1 MPLVADNSGKIK
13 GKFTVP
19 ANVPAGTKLVQF
31 IGNQGSYGEA
41 TYTGRGIITT
51 EDRRRV
57 TVITDIRR
65 NETTVVL
72 TRFDPLAQTFALSES
87 RHIGGI
93 DLWFSNRGTK
103 RVVVQ
108 IRDTSL
114 GMPTQTVLAEG
125 SIMPASINVNG
136 TSTRITWQPVWLEAG
151 HEYAIVLLTDD
162 ADAAVRVAELGKYD
176 ATHARWVTSQ
186 PYQVGVLL
194 SSSNASTWT
203 PHQNRDLTFRLLGA
217 RFTESARTV
226 DLGSVTATSVSDLI
240 ALANVERVA
249 SDTDVQFTLTEQD
262 GTEHKLSDDLP
273 IALRARV
280 TGPLSVKALLSGSA
294 LRSPVLYPGIQIVL
308 GNMSETADY
317 VTRAITAGSNSKVS
331 ITYEALMTGTADVK
345 VYIQKAD
352 STWQLI
358 DLTTGKAVG
367 DSWVE
372 RTHILSSFSATE
384 TRVKLVLS
392 GNILYRPKV
401 RSLRVVIT

>member
-51 EDRRRV
+51 EERRRV

-72 TRFDPLAQTFALSES
+72 TRFDPLAQTFTLSES
-87 RHIGGI
+87 RHIAGV

-125 SIMPASINVNG
+125 SIMPASINTNG
-136 TSTRITWQPVWLEAG
+136 TATRLTWQPVWCEAG

-162 ADAAVRVAELGKYD
+162 ANTAVRVAELGKYD

-194 SSSNASTWT
+194 SSSNSSTWT

-217 RFTESARTV
+217 RFTENTRTV
-226 DLGSVTATSVSDLI
+226 DLGSVTATSISDLI

-352 STWQLI
+352 GTWQLV
-358 DLTTGKAVG
+358 DLTAGKAVG

>member
-31 IGNQGSYGEA
+31 IGNKGNYGEA

-51 EDRRRV
+51 EERRRV

-72 TRFDPLAQTFALSES
+72 TRFDPLAQTFTLSES
-87 RHIGGI
+87 RHVGGI
-93 DLWFSNRGTK
+93 DLWFSNRGAK

-114 GMPTQTVLAEG
+114 GMPTQNVLAEG
-125 SIMPASINVNG
+125 SIMPTSINTNG
-136 TSTRITWQPVWLEAG
+136 TATRLTWQPVWFEAG

-162 ADAAVRVAELGKYD
+162 ANTAVRVAELGKYD

-217 RFTESARTV
+217 RFTENTRTV

-249 SDTDVQFTLTEQD
+249 SDTDVQFMLTEQD

-273 IALRARV
+273 IALRARI

-317 VTRAITAGSNSKVS
+317 VTRAITAGSNSKVT

-352 STWQLI
+352 GTWQLV

-372 RTHILSSFSATE
+372 RTHILSSFSAPE

-392 GNILYRPKV
+392 GNILYRLKV

>member
-1 MPLVADNSGKIK
+1 
-13 GKFTVP
+13 
-19 ANVPAGTKLVQF
+19 VPAGTKLVQF

-51 EDRRRV
+51 EERRRV

-72 TRFDPLAQTFALSES
+72 TRFDPLAQTFTLSES
-87 RHIGGI
+87 RHIAGI

-103 RVVVQ
+103 RVVAQ

-125 SIMPASINVNG
+125 DIMPSSINING
-136 TSTRITWQPVWLEAG
+136 TATRMTWQPVWLEAG

-176 ATHARWVTSQ
+176 ASHGRWVTSQ

-217 RFTESARTV
+217 RFTENTRTV

-240 ALANVERVA
+240 TLANVERVA

-280 TGPLSVKALLSGSA
+280 TGPLSVKVLLSGSA

-352 STWQLI
+352 GTWQLV

>member
-1 MPLVADNSGKIK
+1 MPLVADNSGKIR

-31 IGNQGSYGEA
+31 IGNNGNYGEA

-51 EDRRRV
+51 EERRRV

-72 TRFDPLAQTFALSES
+72 TRFDPLAQTFTLSES

-93 DLWFSNRGTK
+93 DLWFSNRGAK

-114 GMPTQTVLAEG
+114 GMPTQNVLAEG
-125 SIMPASINVNG
+125 SIMPASINTNG
-136 TSTRITWQPVWLEAG
+136 TATRLTWQPVWCEAG

-162 ADAAVRVAELGKYD
+162 ANTAVRVAELGKYD

-217 RFTESARTV
+217 RFTENTRTV

-240 ALANVERVA
+240 TLANVERVA

-294 LRSPVLYPGIQIVL
+294 PRSPVLYPGIQIVL

-352 STWQLI
+352 CTWQLV
-358 DLTTGKAVG
+358 DLTNGKAVG

-372 RTHILSSFSATE
+372 RTHILSSFSANE

>member
-31 IGNQGSYGEA
+31 IGNKGNYGEA

-51 EDRRRV
+51 EERRRV

-72 TRFDPLAQTFALSES
+72 TRFDLLAQTFTLSES
-87 RHIGGI
+87 RHIAGV

-125 SIMPASINVNG
+125 SIMPASINTNG
-136 TSTRITWQPVWLEAG
+136 TATRLTWQPVWCEAG

-162 ADAAVRVAELGKYD
+162 ANTAVRVAELGKYD
-176 ATHARWVTSQ
+176 ATNARWVTSQ

-217 RFTESARTV
+217 RFTENTRTV
-226 DLGSVTATSVSDLI
+226 DLGSVTATSISDLI

-317 VTRAITAGSNSKVS
+317 VTRAITAGSNSKVT

-352 STWQLI
+352 GTWQLV

>member
-31 IGNQGSYGEA
+31 IGNKGNYGEA

-51 EDRRRV
+51 EERRRV

-72 TRFDPLAQTFALSES
+72 TRFDPLAQTFTLSES

-93 DLWFSNRGTK
+93 DLWFSNRGAK

-125 SIMPASINVNG
+125 SIMPASINTNG
-136 TSTRITWQPVWLEAG
+136 TATRLTWQPVWCEAG

-217 RFTESARTV
+217 RFTENIRTV
-226 DLGSVTATSVSDLI
+226 DLGSVTATSVSDFI

-345 VYIQKAD
+345 VYIQKVD
-352 STWQLI
+352 GTWQLV
-358 DLTTGKAVG
+358 DLTNGKAVG

-372 RTHILSSFSATE
+372 RTHIISSFSATE

>member
-72 TRFDPLAQTFALSES
+72 TRFDPLAQTFTLSES

-93 DLWFSNRGTK
+93 DLWFSNRGAK

-136 TSTRITWQPVWLEAG
+136 TFTRITWQPVWLEAG

-162 ADAAVRVAELGKYD
+162 GDATVRVAELGKYD

-217 RFTESARTV
+217 RFTENTRTV
-226 DLGSVTATSVSDLI
+226 DLGSVTATSISDLI

-294 LRSPVLYPGIQIVL
+294 LRSPVLYPGVQMVL
-308 GNMSETADY
+308 GNVAETADY
-317 VTRAITAGSNSKVS
+317 VTRAIPAGSNTKVT

-345 VYIQKAD
+345 VYVQKAD
-352 STWQLI
+352 GTWQLV
-358 DLTTGKAVG
+358 DLTTGKPVG
-367 DSWVE
+367 DNWVE
-372 RTHILSSFSATE
+372 RTHILTSFNAAE
-384 TRVKLVLS
+384 TRVKLVLT
-392 GNILYRPKV
+392 GTIIYRPKV

>member
-31 IGNQGSYGEA
+31 IGNKGNYGEA

-51 EDRRRV
+51 EERRRV

-72 TRFDPLAQTFALSES
+72 TRFDPLAQTFTLSES
-87 RHIGGI
+87 RHIAGV

-217 RFTESARTV
+217 RFTENTRTV
-226 DLGSVTATSVSDLI
+226 DLGSVTATSISDLI

-331 ITYEALMTGTADVK
+331 ITYEAVMTGTADVK

-352 STWQLI
+352 GTWQLV
-358 DLTTGKAVG
+358 DLTNGKAVG

-372 RTHILSSFSATE
+372 RTHIISSFSATE
-384 TRVKLVLS
+384 TRVKLILS

>member
-1 MPLVADNSGKIK
+1 MPLIADNSGKIK

-31 IGNQGSYGEA
+31 IGNKGNYGEA

-51 EDRRRV
+51 EERRRV

-72 TRFDPLAQTFALSES
+72 TRFDPLAQTFTLSES

-93 DLWFSNRGTK
+93 DLWFSNRGAK

-114 GMPTQTVLAEG
+114 GMPTQNVLAEG
-125 SIMPASINVNG
+125 SIMPASINTNG
-136 TSTRITWQPVWLEAG
+136 TATRLTWQPVWCEAG

-162 ADAAVRVAELGKYD
+162 ANTAVRVAELGKYD

-217 RFTESARTV
+217 RFTENTRTV
-226 DLGSVTATSVSDLI
+226 DLGSVTATSASDLI
-240 ALANVERVA
+240 TLANVERVA

-352 STWQLI
+352 GTWQLI

>member
-31 IGNQGSYGEA
+31 IGNKGNYGEA

-51 EDRRRV
+51 EERRRV

-72 TRFDPLAQTFALSES
+72 TRFDPLAQTFTLSES
-87 RHIGGI
+87 RHIAGV
-93 DLWFSNRGTK
+93 DLWFSNRGAK

-125 SIMPASINVNG
+125 DIMPASINING
-136 TSTRITWQPVWLEAG
+136 TSTRMTWQPVWLEAG

-203 PHQNRDLTFRLLGA
+203 DHQNRDLTFRLLGA
-217 RFTESARTV
+217 RFTANTRII
-226 DLGSVTATSVSDLI
+226 DLGTITGNNTSDLI

-249 SDTDVQFTLTEQD
+249 SDTDLDFTLTEQD

-273 IALRARV
+273 IALRSRI
-280 TGPLSVKALLSGSA
+280 TGALNVKAQMRGSS
-294 LRSPVLYPGIQIVL
+294 LHSPVLYPGVQMVL
-308 GNMSETADY
+308 GNVTETADY
-317 VTRAITAGSNSKVS
+317 VTRAIPAGSNSKVT
-331 ITYEALMTGTADVK
+331 ITYEALMIGTADVK
-345 VYIQKAD
+345 AYVQKTD
-352 STWQLI
+352 GTWQLVE
-358 DLTTGKAVG
+358 LTTGKPVG
-367 DSWVE
+367 DNWVE
-372 RTHILSSFSATE
+372 RTHILTSFNVVE

-392 GNILYRPKV
+392 GTILYRPKV

>member
-1 MPLVADNSGKIK
+1 MPLIADSTGKIK

-41 TYTGRGIITT
+41 SYTGRGIITT
-51 EDRRRV
+51 EERRRV

-72 TRFDPLAQTFALSES
+72 TRFDPLAQTFTLSES
-87 RHIGGI
+87 RHIAGI

-103 RVVVQ
+103 RVVAQ

-114 GMPTQTVLAEG
+114 GMPTQAVLAEG
-125 SIMPASINVNG
+125 DIMPSSINING
-136 TSTRITWQPVWLEAG
+136 TATRMTWQPVWLEAG

-176 ATHARWVTSQ
+176 ASHGRWVTSQ

-203 PHQNRDLTFRLLGA
+203 DHQNRDLTFRLLAA
-217 RFTESARTV
+217 RFTENTRIV
-226 DLGSVTATSVSDLI
+226 DLGIITGNNTSDLI

-249 SDTDVQFTLTEQD
+249 SDTDLDFSLTEED

-280 TGPLSVKALLSGSA
+280 TGDLTVKAQMRGSS
-294 LRSPVLYPGIQIVL
+294 LHSPVLYPGVQMVL
-308 GNMSETADY
+308 GNIAETADY
-317 VTRAITAGSNSKVS
+317 VTRAIPAGSNTKVS

-345 VYIQKAD
+345 VYVQKAD
-352 STWQLI
+352 GTWQLVE
-358 DLTTGKAVG
+358 LTTGKPVG
-367 DSWVE
+367 DNWVE
-372 RTHILSSFSATE
+372 RTHILTSFNAAE
-384 TRVKLVLS
+384 TRVKLMLT
-392 GNILYRPKV
+392 GTIIYRPKV

>member
-31 IGNQGSYGEA
+31 IGNKGNYGEA

-51 EDRRRV
+51 EERRRV

-72 TRFDPLAQTFALSES
+72 TRFDPLAQTFTLSES
-87 RHIGGI
+87 RHIAGV

-217 RFTESARTV
+217 RFTENTRTV
-226 DLGSVTATSVSDLI
+226 DLGSVTATSISDLI

-352 STWQLI
+352 GTWQLV
-358 DLTTGKAVG
+358 DLTNGKAVG

-372 RTHILSSFSATE
+372 RTHIISSFSATE
-384 TRVKLVLS
+384 TRVKLILS

>member
-31 IGNQGSYGEA
+31 IGNKGNYGEA

-51 EDRRRV
+51 EERRRV

-72 TRFDPLAQTFALSES
+72 TRFDPLAQTFTLSES
-87 RHIGGI
+87 RHIAGV

-125 SIMPASINVNG
+125 SIMPASINTNG
-136 TSTRITWQPVWLEAG
+136 TATRLTWQPVWCEAG

-162 ADAAVRVAELGKYD
+162 ANTAVRVAELGKYD

-217 RFTESARTV
+217 RFTENTRTV
-226 DLGSVTATSVSDLI
+226 DLGSVTATSISDLI

-352 STWQLI
+352 GTWQLV
-358 DLTTGKAVG
+358 DLTAGKAVG

>member
-51 EDRRRV
+51 EERRRV

-72 TRFDPLAQTFALSES
+72 TRFDPLAQTFTLSES
-87 RHIGGI
+87 RHIAGV

-125 SIMPASINVNG
+125 SIMPASINTNG
-136 TSTRITWQPVWLEAG
+136 TATRLTWQPVWCEAG

-162 ADAAVRVAELGKYD
+162 ANTAVRVAELGKYD

-217 RFTESARTV
+217 RFTENTRTV
-226 DLGSVTATSVSDLI
+226 DLGSVTATSISDLI

-352 STWQLI
+352 GTWQLV
-358 DLTTGKAVG
+358 DLTAGKAVG

>member
-1 MPLVADNSGKIK
+1 MPLIADSTGKIK

-51 EDRRRV
+51 EERRRV

-72 TRFDPLAQTFALSES
+72 TRFDPLAQTFTLSES

-103 RVVVQ
+103 RVIVQ

-114 GMPTQTVLAEG
+114 GMPTQT
-125 SIMPASINVNG
+125 MPASINING
-136 TSTRITWQPVWLEAG
+136 TSTRMTWQPVWLEAG

-217 RFTESARTV
+217 RFTENTRTV
-226 DLGSVTATSVSDLI
+226 DLGSVAATSVSDFI

-345 VYIQKAD
+345 VYIQKSD
-352 STWQLI
+352 GTWQLV
-358 DLTTGKAVG
+358 DLTNGKAVG

-372 RTHILSSFSATE
+372 RTHIISSFSATE

>member
-31 IGNQGSYGEA
+31 IGNKGNYGEA

-51 EDRRRV
+51 EERRRV

-72 TRFDPLAQTFALSES
+72 TRFDPLAQTFTLSES
-87 RHIGGI
+87 RHIAGV

-125 SIMPASINVNG
+125 SIMPASINTNG
-136 TSTRITWQPVWLEAG
+136 TATRLTWQPVWCEAG

-162 ADAAVRVAELGKYD
+162 ANTAVRVAELGKYD

-217 RFTESARTV
+217 RFTENTRTV
-226 DLGSVTATSVSDLI
+226 DLGSVTATSISDLI

-352 STWQLI
+352 STWQLV
-358 DLTTGKAVG
+358 DLTAGKAVG

>member
-1 MPLVADNSGKIK
+1 MPLIADSTGKIK

-51 EDRRRV
+51 EERRRV

-72 TRFDPLAQTFALSES
+72 TRFDPLAQTFTLSES
-87 RHIGGI
+87 RHIAGI

-103 RVVVQ
+103 RVVAQ

-125 SIMPASINVNG
+125 DIMPSSINING
-136 TSTRITWQPVWLEAG
+136 TATRMTWQPVWLEAG

-162 ADAAVRVAELGKYD
+162 ANTAVRVAELGKYD

-217 RFTESARTV
+217 RFTESSRTV
-226 DLGSVTATSVSDLI
+226 DLGSVTATNISDLI
-240 ALANVERVA
+240 TLANVERVA

-352 STWQLI
+352 GTWQLV

-372 RTHILSSFSATE
+372 RTHILPSFSATE

>member
-1 MPLVADNSGKIK
+1 MPLIADATGKIS

-19 ANVPAGTKLVQF
+19 SGVPAGTKLVQF
-31 IGNQGSYGEA
+31 IGTQGSYGES

-51 EDRRRV
+51 EERRRV
-57 TVITDIRR
+57 TLVTDTRR
-65 NETTVVL
+65 DETTVVL
-72 TRFDPLAQTFALSES
+72 TFFDPLAQTFTLSES
-87 RHIGGI
+87 RHIAGI

-103 RVVVQ
+103 RVMAQ

-125 SIMPASINVNG
+125 DIMPASINVNG
-136 TSTRITWQPVWLEAG
+136 TSTRMTWQPVWLEAG

-186 PYQVGVLL
+186 PYQVGLLL

-203 PHQNRDLTFRLLGA
+203 AHQNRDLTFRLLGA
-217 RFTESARTV
+217 RFTENTRTV
-226 DLGSVTATSVSDLI
+226 DLGSVIATSVSDLI

-273 IALRARV
+273 IALRARI
-280 TGPLSVKALLSGSA
+280 TGPLNVKALLSGSV

-317 VTRAITAGSNSKVS
+317 VTRAIPAGSNSKVT

-345 VYIQKAD
+345 IYIQKAD
-352 STWQLI
+352 GTWQLV

-367 DSWVE
+367 DNWVE
-372 RTHILSSFSATE
+372 RTHILSNFSVGE

>member
-51 EDRRRV
+51 EERRRV

-72 TRFDPLAQTFALSES
+72 TRFDPLAQTFTLSES

-93 DLWFSNRGTK
+93 DLWFSNRGAK

-125 SIMPASINVNG
+125 DIMPSSINING

-162 ADAAVRVAELGKYD
+162 GDAAVRVAELGKYD

-217 RFTESARTV
+217 RFTENTRTV

-240 ALANVERVA
+240 TLANVERVA

-352 STWQLI
+352 STWQLV

>member
-72 TRFDPLAQTFALSES
+72 TRFDPLAQTFTLSES
-87 RHIGGI
+87 RHIAGV

-103 RVVVQ
+103 RVVAQ

-125 SIMPASINVNG
+125 DIMPSSINING
-136 TSTRITWQPVWLEAG
+136 TATRMTWQPVWLEAG

-176 ATHARWVTSQ
+176 ASHGRWVTSQ

-203 PHQNRDLTFRLLGA
+203 DHQNRDLTFRLLAA
-217 RFTESARTV
+217 RFTENTRIV
-226 DLGSVTATSVSDLI
+226 ELGTIT
-240 ALANVERVA
+240 ANVERVA
-249 SDTDVQFTLTEQD
+249 SDTDLDFTLTEQD

-280 TGPLSVKALLSGSA
+280 TGNLNVKAQMRGSS
-294 LRSPVLYPGIQIVL
+294 LHSPVLYPGVQMVL
-308 GNMSETADY
+308 GNVAETADY
-317 VTRAITAGSNSKVS
+317 VTRAIPAGSNTKVT

-345 VYIQKAD
+345 IYVQKAD
-352 STWQLI
+352 STWQLVE
-358 DLTTGKAVG
+358 LTTGKPVG
-367 DSWVE
+367 DNWVE
-372 RTHILSSFSATE
+372 RTHILTSFNAAE
-384 TRVKLVLS
+384 TRVKLVLT
-392 GNILYRPKV
+392 GTIIYRPKV

>member
-51 EDRRRV
+51 EERRRV

-72 TRFDPLAQTFALSES
+72 TRFDPLAQTFTLSES
-87 RHIGGI
+87 RHIAGV

-103 RVVVQ
+103 RVVAQ

-125 SIMPASINVNG
+125 DIMPSSINING
-136 TSTRITWQPVWLEAG
+136 TATRMTWQPVWLEAG

-217 RFTESARTV
+217 RFTENTRTV

-240 ALANVERVA
+240 TLANVERVA

-280 TGPLSVKALLSGSA
+280 TGPLSVKALLKGSA

-352 STWQLI
+352 GTWQLV
-358 DLTTGKAVG
+358 DLTNGKAVG

-372 RTHILSSFSATE
+372 RTHIISSFSATE

>member
-31 IGNQGSYGEA
+31 IGNKGNYGEA

-51 EDRRRV
+51 EERRRV

-72 TRFDPLAQTFALSES
+72 TRFDPLAQTFTLSES
-87 RHIGGI
+87 RHIAGV

-125 SIMPASINVNG
+125 SIMPASINTNG
-136 TSTRITWQPVWLEAG
+136 TATRLTWQPVWCEAG

-162 ADAAVRVAELGKYD
+162 ANTAVRVAELGKYD
-176 ATHARWVTSQ
+176 ATNARWVTSQ

-217 RFTESARTV
+217 RFTENTRTV
-226 DLGSVTATSVSDLI
+226 DLGSVTATSISDLI

>member
-31 IGNQGSYGEA
+31 IGNKGNYGEA

-51 EDRRRV
+51 EERRRV

-72 TRFDPLAQTFALSES
+72 TRFDPLAQTFTLSES

-93 DLWFSNRGTK
+93 DLWFSNRGAK

-136 TSTRITWQPVWLEAG
+136 TSTRITWQPVWLEAA

-162 ADAAVRVAELGKYD
+162 GDAAVRVAELGKYD

-217 RFTESARTV
+217 RFTENTRTV
-226 DLGSVTATSVSDLI
+226 DLGSVTATSVSDFI

-352 STWQLI
+352 GTWQLV
-358 DLTTGKAVG
+358 DLTNGKAVG
-367 DSWVE
+367 DNWVE

>member
-72 TRFDPLAQTFALSES
+72 TRFDPLAQTFTLSES

-108 IRDTSL
+108 IHDTSL

-162 ADAAVRVAELGKYD
+162 GDAAVRVAELGKYD

-217 RFTESARTV
+217 RFTENIRTV
-226 DLGSVTATSVSDLI
+226 DLGSVTATSASDLI
-240 ALANVERVA
+240 TLANVERVA
-249 SDTDVQFTLTEQD
+249 SDTDMQFTLTEQD

-401 RSLRVVIT
+401 HSLRVVIT

>member
-31 IGNQGSYGEA
+31 IGNKGNYGEA
-41 TYTGRGIITT
+41 TY
-51 EDRRRV
+51 
-57 TVITDIRR
+57 TDIRR

-72 TRFDPLAQTFALSES
+72 TRFDPLAQTFTLSES
-87 RHIGGI
+87 RHIAGV

-217 RFTESARTV
+217 RFTENTRTV
-226 DLGSVTATSVSDLI
+226 DLGSVTATSISDLI

-352 STWQLI
+352 GTWQLV
-358 DLTTGKAVG
+358 DLTNGKAVG

-372 RTHILSSFSATE
+372 RTHIISSFSATE
-384 TRVKLVLS
+384 TRVKLILS

>member
-1 MPLVADNSGKIK
+1 MPLVADDSGKIK
-13 GKFTVP
+13 GKSTVP
-19 ANVPAGTKLVQF
+19 SNVPVGTKLVQF
-31 IGNQGSYGEA
+31 IGNKGNDGEA

-51 EDRRRV
+51 EERRRV

-72 TRFDPLAQTFALSES
+72 TRFDPLAQTFTLSES

-93 DLWFSNRGTK
+93 DLWFSNRGAK

-125 SIMPASINVNG
+125 SIMPTSINTNG
-136 TSTRITWQPVWLEAG
+136 TATRLTWQPVWCEAG

-186 PYQVGVLL
+186 PYQVGVLI

-217 RFTESARTV
+217 RFTENTRTV
-226 DLGSVTATSVSDLI
+226 DLGSVTATSISDLI

-317 VTRAITAGSNSKVS
+317 VTRAITADSNSKVS

-352 STWQLI
+352 GTWQLV
-358 DLTTGKAVG
+358 DLTNGKAVG

-372 RTHILSSFSATE
+372 RTHIISSFSATE

>member
-72 TRFDPLAQTFALSES
+72 TRFDPLAQTFTLSES

-162 ADAAVRVAELGKYD
+162 GDAAVRVAELGKYD

-217 RFTESARTV
+217 RFTENTRTV
-226 DLGSVTATSVSDLI
+226 DLGSVTATSASDLI
-240 ALANVERVA
+240 TLANVERVA

>member
-1 MPLVADNSGKIK
+1 MPLIADSTGKIK

-72 TRFDPLAQTFALSES
+72 TRFDPLAQTFTLSES

-162 ADAAVRVAELGKYD
+162 GDAAVRVAELGKYD

-217 RFTESARTV
+217 RFTENTRTV

-352 STWQLI
+352 GTWQLI

>member
-1 MPLVADNSGKIK
+1 MPLIADATGKIS

-19 ANVPAGTKLVQF
+19 SGVPAGTKLVQF
-31 IGNQGSYGEA
+31 IGAQGSYGES

-51 EDRRRV
+51 EERRRV
-57 TVITDIRR
+57 TLVTDTRR
-65 NETTVVL
+65 DETTVVL
-72 TRFDPLAQTFALSES
+72 TFFDPLAQTFTLSES
-87 RHIGGI
+87 RHIAGI

-103 RVVVQ
+103 RVVAQ

-125 SIMPASINVNG
+125 DIMPASINVNG
-136 TSTRITWQPVWLEAG
+136 TSTRMTWQPVWLEAG

-162 ADAAVRVAELGKYD
+162 GDAAVRVAELGKYD

-203 PHQNRDLTFRLLGA
+203 AHQNRDLTFRLLGA
-217 RFTESARTV
+217 RFTENTRTV

-280 TGPLSVKALLSGSA
+280 TGPLNVKALLSGSV
-294 LRSPVLYPGIQIVL
+294 LRSPVLYPGVQIVL

-317 VTRAITAGSNSKVS
+317 VTRAIPAGSNSKVT

-345 VYIQKAD
+345 VYIQKTD
-352 STWQLI
+352 GTWQLV

-367 DSWVE
+367 DNWVE
-372 RTHILSSFSATE
+372 RTHILSNFSAPE

>member
-1 MPLVADNSGKIK
+1 MPLIADNSGKIK

-51 EDRRRV
+51 EERRRV

-72 TRFDPLAQTFALSES
+72 TRFDPLAQTFTLSES

-125 SIMPASINVNG
+125 DIMPSSINING

-162 ADAAVRVAELGKYD
+162 GDAAVRVAELGKYD

-217 RFTESARTV
+217 RFTENTRTV
-226 DLGSVTATSVSDLI
+226 DLGSVTATSVSDFI

-352 STWQLI
+352 GTWQLI

-392 GNILYRPKV
+392 GNILYRPKM

>member
-31 IGNQGSYGEA
+31 IGNKGNYGEA

-51 EDRRRV
+51 EERRRV

-72 TRFDPLAQTFALSES
+72 TRFDPLAQTFTLSES
-87 RHIGGI
+87 RHIAGV

-136 TSTRITWQPVWLEAG
+136 TSTQITWQPVWLEAG

-162 ADAAVRVAELGKYD
+162 GDAAVRVAELGKYD

-217 RFTESARTV
+217 RFTENTRTV
-226 DLGSVTATSVSDLI
+226 DLGSVTATSASDLI
-240 ALANVERVA
+240 TLANVERVA

-352 STWQLI
+352 GTWQLV

-372 RTHILSSFSATE
+372 RTHILSSFSAAE